1 MQNSSQY
8 LYNLNVSEINPNI
21 VALYINNTKIIK
33 YKGNNI
39 SISNLLNY
47 YSYYLPDKFEK
58 EKIKEIKTAN
68 QLLSLEELPKDPKL
82 LIKIKEKLL
91 NKLSSYLNKNVTSL
105 DVIFVIENGR
115 FGNSLIALNN
125 IIFYCELLGCK
136 KIILNENKYWHIK
149 KEIISPKTNL
159 TIKIGKLID
168 NKDENIMIYNF
179 GIFNFFFI
187 PQIIRTQIRIDLV
200 KNEILNNLPK
210 VNINKNSLYIH
221 IRSGDIFSSSIASN
235 YGQPPLCFYEKIIKN
250 FNFKKIF
257 IISKDKYNQNIN
269 ELINKYNNIIYTK
282 NSLDIDIAYLVNAKN
297 IVASISS
304 FLIMCIK
311 LNDNLKYLWEYDF
324 TRLSI
329 KVIHLHHH
337 IYKYPIK
344 YKTYT
349 MMPSKKYIEEMF
361 YWEKTVEQV
370 KLMIEEICPY
380 DFTIT
385 FPNR

>member
-1 MQNSSQY
+1 
-8 LYNLNVSEINPNI
+8 
-21 VALYINNTKIIK
+21 
-33 YKGNNI
+33 
-39 SISNLLNY
+39 
-47 YSYYLPDKFEK
+47 
-58 EKIKEIKTAN
+58 
-68 QLLSLEELPKDPKL
+68 
-82 LIKIKEKLL
+82 
-91 NKLSSYLNKNVTSL
+91 
-105 DVIFVIENGR
+105 
-115 FGNSLIALNN
+115 
-125 IIFYCELLGCK
+125 
-136 KIILNENKYWHIK
+136 
-149 KEIISPKTNL
+149 
-159 TIKIGKLID
+159 
-168 NKDENIMIYNF
+168 MIYNF

>member
-82 LIKIKEKLL
+82 LLKIKEKLL

-159 TIKIGKLID
+159 TIKIGKLIP
-168 NKDENIMIYNF
+168 Y
-179 GIFNFFFI
+179 
-187 PQIIRTQIRIDLV
+187 
-200 KNEILNNLPK
+200 
-210 VNINKNSLYIH
+210 
-221 IRSGDIFSSSIASN
+221 
-235 YGQPPLCFYEKIIKN
+235 
-250 FNFKKIF
+250 
-257 IISKDKYNQNIN
+257 SK
-269 ELINKYNNIIYTK
+269 
-282 NSLDIDIAYLVNAKN
+282 
-297 IVASISS
+297 
-304 FLIMCIK
+304 
-311 LNDNLKYLWEYDF
+311 
-324 TRLSI
+324 
-329 KVIHLHHH
+329 
-337 IYKYPIK
+337 
-344 YKTYT
+344 
-349 MMPSKKYIEEMF
+349 
-361 YWEKTVEQV
+361 
-370 KLMIEEICPY
+370 
-380 DFTIT
+380 
-385 FPNR
+385 